1 MGQAG
6 GSPRERFEALFEG
19 YHADVAPYVRRR
31 APAAVVEDV
40 VSDTFLVAW
49 RSLDHLHGDP
59 LPWLY
64 GVARRVLANDV
75 RGERRR
81 AVLAERLARE
91 RDREDE
97 GVSVGVSE
105 PLRAAL
111 LSLGERERE
120 AVLLIAWEGLTPAQA
135 AGVVGCSGATFRG
148 RLFRARRH
156 TTARPSHQRQ
166 IDPPQ
171 GAAWRETE
179 HASAARSSPRVCSGA
194 AMRPRL
200 SSSWVLDPQSALSAA
215 SAGGVRR
222 RKPSVGLTA

>member
-6 GSPRERFEALFEG
+6 GSAQERFEALFEG
-19 YHADVAPYVRRR
+19 YHADVAAYVRRR
-31 APAAVVEDV
+31 APAGVVEDV

-49 RSLDHLHGDP
+49 RSLDRLDGDP

-64 GVARRVLANDV
+64 GVARRVLANGM

-81 AVLAERLARE
+81 SVLMERLARE
-91 RDREDE
+91 RDRDDE
-97 GVSVGVSE
+97 GVLVEVSE

-120 AVLLIAWEGLTPAQA
+120 ALLLVAWEGLTPAQA

-156 TTARPSHQRQ
+156 LARTV
-166 IDPPQ
+166 
-171 GAAWRETE
+171 A
-179 HASAARSSPRVCSGA
+179 
-194 AMRPRL
+194 
-200 SSSWVLDPQSALSAA
+200 SSSSTDGWVEMA
-215 SAGGVRR
+215 SE
-222 RKPSVGLTA
+222 VGA

>member
-6 GSPRERFEALFEG
+6 GSARERFEALFEG
-19 YHADVAPYVRRR
+19 YNADVAAYVRRR

-49 RSLDHLHGDP
+49 RSLDRVHGDP

-81 AVLAERLARE
+81 TVLVERLARE
-91 RDREDE
+91 RVGEDR
-97 GVSVGVSE
+97 GVLLEVSE
-105 PLRAAL
+105 PVRAAL

-120 AVLLIAWEGLTPAQA
+120 ALLLIAWEGLTPAQA

-156 TTARPSHQRQ
+156 LARTL
-166 IDPPQ
+166 
-171 GAAWRETE
+171 G
-179 HASAARSSPRVCSGA
+179 SGA
-194 AMRPRL
+194 
-200 SSSWVLDPQSALSAA
+200 SSDGCLEMATE
-215 SAGGVRR
+215 AGG
-222 RKPSVGLTA
+222 A